1 MIVLEI
7 IMIFIG
13 LAAVAL
19 SFKISDYG
27 SDSNG
32 SLSQDGNGEGQ
43 QRLPMTQESRESF
56 VDELENIKEET
67 IQTASDELSRLSNE
81 KLMGM
86 DEYTSQVLEKI
97 AKNHEE
103 VVFLYNML
111 GEKEDEIK
119 KLVHHVDSVKAQ
131 MHEEVAGEY
140 QKMAQVLKLLEKKKA
155 KVEKSIREQESL
167 VEHGR
172 SSVSV
177 GHKREELNA
186 AYDKEVRAI
195 EEAEGDVQQQQY
207 FPKVSKEKE
216 DQAVSQSN
224 QNDKII
230 DLYKKEHSILEI
242 SRMLS
247 MGQGEVKFVIDLYEN
262 RKKRI

>member
-19 SFKISDYG
+19 SFKLSDYG
-27 SDSNG
+27 SDG
-32 SLSQDGNGEGQ
+32 SERVLQDGSEREQ
-43 QRLPMTQESRESF
+43 QGNTMQQESREAF
-56 VDELENIKEET
+56 ADELENQKEEA

-86 DEYTSQVLEKI
+86 DEYSSQVLEKI

-119 KLVHHVDSVKAQ
+119 KLVHHVDAVKAQ

-155 KVEKSIREQESL
+155 RVEKSIREQESL
-167 VEHGR
+167 VQR
-172 SSVSV
+172 SNSPANQ
-177 GHKREELNA
+177 KREELNA

-195 EEAEGDVQQQQY
+195 EEAEGETPPQY
-207 FPKVSKEKE
+207 FSKPSKEKE
-216 DQAVSQSN
+216 DMKVSQSN
-224 QNDKII
+224 HNDEII
-230 DLYKKEHSILEI
+230 ELYKKEHSILEI

-262 RKKRI
+262 KKNKSSF